1 MISLSCIIP
10 PKPMISVV
18 LIPWTLVQLEPVRL
32 ECLSSRLET
41 VEVRMTLL
49 KRKRTS
55 KIKTG
60 DGGP

>member
-1 MISLSCIIP
+1 
-10 PKPMISVV
+10 MISVV

-55 KIKTG
+55 KIKIG